1 MPKLIDNSVSRGQTG
16 RITMDEA
23 GAPAPKGRGRAMA
36 DGDQTGTAPAMGQ
49 DHIQHLGRAAGDAAS
64 PRLRTCPEGL
74 PRAAYLDPDWHAREL
89 GTLFARHWVAVGR
102 LADFPPGT
110 MRRVTVGAAP
120 VIVARTG
127 DGAVAAYH
135 NHCPHRGSEICRDAQ
150 EPLGALIRC
159 PYHAFAFAAADGRL
173 VATGHAVPTP
183 DFDRAAHGLRPVALK
198 LWNGF
203 IFLNLAADPGPLRAD
218 VPLDRLDN
226 WPMETLVTGHS
237 WETEIACNWK
247 VFWENYSECLHCPG
261 IHPELCDMVPVYGRG
276 IMDPSEAADWTPGPP
291 DAETPGNLRPG
302 AESWTPTGAPCGPV
316 FAGLTEGERR
326 AGYSFVTFWPSIY
339 VVAHVDHVR
348 SVRVEPL
355 GPARTR
361 LIAEWHFP
369 PETLA
374 QPGFDAEAVAA
385 FARLVIEQDGAAAEM
400 NQRGIASPAFR
411 AARLMPEEYEIHHFH
426 QWILKGMNPS

>member
-1 MPKLIDNSVSRGQTG
+1 MR
-16 RITMDEA
+16 RRFA
-23 GAPAPKGRGRAMA
+23 A
-36 DGDQTGTAPAMGQ
+36 DTAKAARVMGQ
-49 DHIQHLGRAAGDAAS
+49 ELAGQGVVAGGDGPVS
-64 PRLRTCPEGL
+64 PRLATCPEGL
-74 PRAAYLDPDWHAREL
+74 PRAAYLDPGWHAREL
-89 GTLFARHWVAVGR
+89 GTLFARNWIAVGR
-102 LADFPPGT
+102 HSDFPPGT

-127 DGAVAAYH
+127 DGAIAAYH
-135 NHCPHRGSEICRDAQ
+135 NSCPHRGSEICRDAQ

-173 VATGHAVPTP
+173 VATGHAVPTA
-183 DFDRAAHGLRPVALK
+183 DFDRAAHGLRPVALT

-203 IFLNLAADPGPLRAD
+203 VFLNLAEDSGPLRAD

-226 WPMETLVTGHS
+226 WPMQDLVTGHR

-276 IMDPSEAADWTPGPP
+276 IMAPSEAADWTPGTV
-291 DAETPGNLRPG
+291 APGNLRPG

-316 FAGLTEGERR
+316 FAGLTEEERR
-326 AGYSFVTFWPSIY
+326 AGYSFVTLWPSIY
-339 VVAHVDHVR
+339 VVAHVDYVR
-348 SVRVEPL
+348 SVRIEPL
-355 GPARTR
+355 GPTRTR
-361 LIAEWHFP
+361 LVAEWHFP

-374 QPGFDAEAVAA
+374 QPGFDAKAVAA
-385 FARLVIEQDGAAAEM
+385 FARLVIEQDGAASEM

-411 AARLMPEEYEIHHFH
+411 AARLMPEEYEIHNFH
-426 QWILKGMNPS
+426 QWILKELHAP